1 MANLPAATLGKSAV
15 CLICSP
21 DLGLDFPDLGSNLAE
36 EIKVDFSG
44 QKNEPLSGH
53 FCLLDQPKK
62 LLRSRLRDIFDCLVA
77 EAFAKM
83 RIPN

>member
-36 EIKVDFSG
+36 EI
-44 QKNEPLSGH
+44 N
-53 FCLLDQPKK
+53 QPKK

-83 RIPN
+83 RIPK